1 MDVRRESKTALW
13 CSRSELWMNR
23 ELCDDPLSVHWK
35 EVENYKT
42 RVWRGISVCSGNRE
56 APSVLNKNIHSTHT
70 HNAEGGVSND
80 EKECLMHKKQ
90 STVLNWWGEIR
101 ERSSWFRN
109 RLIQQLRFKARE
121 DDWEMS
127 FSFWPAS
134 SSPTQPGLRM
144 TTGFCS
150 RAKKKNRTEIIL
162 TDTAF
167 AIWVVTFFFFFFC
180 V

>member
-1 MDVRRESKTALW
+1 
-13 CSRSELWMNR
+13 MNP
-23 ELCDDPLSVHWK
+23 ELCDDPLSVRGK

-56 APSVLNKNIHSTHT
+56 APSVLNKNIHSAHTHT
-70 HNAEGGVSND
+70 YNAKGGVSND
-80 EKECLMHKKQ
+80 EKECLMRKKQ

-121 DDWEMS
+121 VDWEMS

-134 SSPTQPGLRM
+134 NSPTQPGLRM

-150 RAKKKNRTEIIL
+150 RAKKKKSYGDYFNRYSVCHMSH
-162 TDTAF
+162 D
-167 AIWVVTFFFFFFC
+167 FFLFFHFPWRSL
-180 V
+180 